1 MKLIVAI
8 ISSDDANKVQKA
20 LVKEKFF
27 STRLTTT
34 GGFLRTGNVTFMIGT
49 NDEKIPRVLEIIE
62 KHSKKRSKLVPNTI
76 VNEFGSFTALPI
88 EVEIGGATVFVLN
101 VDQFI
106 KI

>member
-1 MKLIVAI
+1 MKLIIAI

-20 LVKEKFF
+20 LVGEKFF
-27 STRLTTT
+27 STRLSTT
-34 GGFLRTGNVTFMIGT
+34 GGFLRAGNVTFMIGT
-49 NDEKIPRVLEIIE
+49 NDEKVPRVLEIIE
-62 KHSKKRSKLVPNTI
+62 NQSKKRAKLVPNTI

-88 EVEIGGATVFVLN
+88 EVEVGGATVFVIN

>member
-8 ISSDDANKVQKA
+8 VSNDDANKVQKA

-27 STRLTTT
+27 STRLSTT
-34 GGFLRTGNVTFMIGT
+34 GGFLRAGNVTFMIGT

-62 KHSKKRSKLVPNTI
+62 THSKKRSKLVPNTI

-88 EVEIGGATVFVLN
+88 EVEVGGATVFVIN